1 MTSASAL
8 DNASKMFTNFTEHI
22 SQASQFIQKDEL
34 RVCITSEASVLLSN
48 LLYICIRGGRAGVL
62 GVRVQLLLAA
72 GGPSQ

>member
-8 DNASKMFTNFTEHI
+8 DKASKMFANFTEHI

-62 GVRVQLLLAA
+62 GVRVQL
-72 GGPSQ
+72 